1 MPSVGWGT
9 HDSHDGGLTSRGSAQ
24 FQMAVWID
32 ALVDPTEG
40 ICPIGITAPE
50 PRADVKVKGVGIAG
64 GSDGLQDIIEFVN
77 NSGEFVEG
85 GGDASE
91 VGGVVLGGVIVDIVE
106 DDGEGL
112 DTMQFD
118 VGAA

>member
-1 MPSVGWGT
+1 
-9 HDSHDGGLTSRGSAQ
+9 
-24 FQMAVWID
+24 MAVWID
-32 ALVDPTEG
+32 AFIDPPKR
-40 ICPIGITAPE
+40 ICTIGITAPE

-77 NSGEFVEG
+77 NSGQFVEG
-85 GGDASE
+85 GGHESE

-112 DTMQFD
+112 DTMKFD
-118 VGAA
+118 IGAT